1 MSKRARTKVRRV
13 PRRAV
18 YDREAIETILDET
31 IVCHLGTVDEAGF
44 PVVIPT
50 LHARVG
56 RHVYLH
62 GSAASRTLR
71 EAERAEV
78 CLAATLLDGLV
89 LARAAFHHSVNY
101 RSVVLFGRAERIEAA
116 EDKRRALEAFTEKL
130 VPGRWADV
138 RPPSAQELR
147 GTSVLRLPL
156 DEASAK
162 VRSGG
167 PADEEGDYELPVW
180 AGVIG
185 LRLVADEPRPDERLM
200 PGVERPEYVDE
211 LARVTVALQS
221 DRAQDG
227 NTAQT

>member
-1 MSKRARTKVRRV
+1 M

-18 YDREAIETILDET
+18 YDREVIEAILDEA
-31 IVCHLGTVDEAGF
+31 IVCHVGRVDEAGF

-62 GSAASRTLR
+62 GSAASRALR

-78 CLAATLLDGLV
+78 CLTATLLDGLV
-89 LARAAFHHSVNY
+89 LARSAFHHSVNY
-101 RSVVLFGRAERIEAA
+101 RSVVLFGQAERIEAA
-116 EDKRRALEAFTEKL
+116 EDRRRALEAFTEKL

-138 RPPSAQELR
+138 RAPSEQELR

-162 VRSGG
+162 VREGG
-167 PADEEGDYELPVW
+167 PVDEEADYELPVW
-180 AGVIG
+180 AGTVG
-185 LRLVADEPRPDERLM
+185 LRLEAGEPQPDERLA
-200 PGVERPEYVDE
+200 PGVERPKYVDE
-211 LARVTVALQS
+211 LAR
-221 DRAQDG
+221 D
-227 NTAQT
+227 TAGS

>member
-1 MSKRARTKVRRV
+1 MKKRARTKVRRV

-18 YDREAIETILDET
+18 YDREVVEAILDEA
-31 IVCHLGTVDEAGF
+31 IVCHVGTVDEAGF

-62 GSAASRTLR
+62 GSAASRTLG

-78 CLAATLLDGLV
+78 CLTATLLDGLV
-89 LARAAFHHSVNY
+89 LARSAFHHSVNY
-101 RSVVLFGRAERIEAA
+101 RSVVLFGQAERIEAA

-138 RPPSAQELR
+138 RPPSERELR
-147 GTSVLRLPL
+147 GTSVIRLPL

-162 VRSGG
+162 VREGG
-167 PADEEGDYELPVW
+167 PVDDEADYELPVW
-180 AGVIG
+180 AGTVG
-185 LRLVADEPRPDERLM
+185 LRLEAGEPQPDERLA
-200 PGVERPEYVDE
+200 PGVERPKYLDE
-211 LARVTVALQS
+211 LAR
-221 DRAQDG
+221 D
-227 NTAQT
+227 TAGS

>member
-1 MSKRARTKVRRV
+1 MRRV

-18 YDREAIETILDET
+18 YDREVVEAILDEA
-31 IVCHLGTVDEAGF
+31 IVCHVGTVDEAGF

-62 GSAASRTLR
+62 GSAASRTLG

-78 CLAATLLDGLV
+78 CLTATLLDGLV
-89 LARAAFHHSVNY
+89 LARSAFHHSVNY
-101 RSVVLFGRAERIEAA
+101 RSVVLFGQAERIEAA

-138 RPPSAQELR
+138 RPPSERELR

-162 VRSGG
+162 VREGG
-167 PADEEGDYELPVW
+167 PVDEEADYELPVW
-180 AGVIG
+180 AGTVG
-185 LRLVADEPRPDERLM
+185 LRLEAGEPQPDERLA
-200 PGVERPEYVDE
+200 PGVERPKYVDE
-211 LARVTVALQS
+211 LAR
-221 DRAQDG
+221 D
-227 NTAQT
+227 TAGS